1 MACSSKSVSLL
12 YWVRSPELDPALQTC
27 LTRAEQMKI
36 ITSLDLLATLFTMQP
51 RGLLASF

>member
-1 MACSSKSVSLL
+1 
-12 YWVRSPELDPALQTC
+12 
-27 LTRAEQMKI
+27 MKI